1 MRLATRMKITYGMVF
16 FIPIVL
22 IVMSFWGIGRIEL
35 RALQQKYDMEDASV
49 EMLFNPFEMLGNISV
64 SVIEELTETAE
75 SAPERLSDIEY
86 LEAVDKRLEKYS
98 SFLVLSKDGKIYY
111 SGQDEE
117 IDADIENM
125 VVEAAKDNYITGDE
139 PYHLRQLSFQL
150 DRKSVV

>member
-75 SAPERLSDIEY
+75 SAP
-86 LEAVDKRLEKYS
+86 AVSYTHLTLPTNS
-98 SFLVLSKDGKIYY
+98 LV
-111 SGQDEE
+111 
-117 IDADIENM
+117 
-125 VVEAAKDNYITGDE
+125 
-139 PYHLRQLSFQL
+139 
-150 DRKSVV
+150 

>member
-75 SAPERLSDIEY
+75 SAPERLSDI
-86 LEAVDKRLEKYS
+86 
-98 SFLVLSKDGKIYY
+98 
-111 SGQDEE
+111 
-117 IDADIENM
+117 
-125 VVEAAKDNYITGDE
+125 
-139 PYHLRQLSFQL
+139 
-150 DRKSVV
+150 